1 MCSTCRRRR
10 CGVGGRRYGH
20 GDTLAHVFV
29 FEHIGEYCFEQLS
42 DRNEGAAMTILDDR
56 DLVGRSAACPRRVRV
71 GGQDRRPPSSPR
83 VHSRPAG
90 MPLRYR
96 GTGLG
101 VSATAHQARSGRRVS
116 NAVTVA
122 LAGLSAL
129 ITVWLALLSQSGL
142 GGAEAEVRPMGAGEV
157 LAVVHVQDGETL
169 SSLALRVAPDS
180 PVDRVVDRIR
190 DLNKLDSAG
199 IEAGQSLIAPIS

>member
-1 MCSTCRRRR
+1 M
-10 CGVGGRRYGH
+10 
-20 GDTLAHVFV
+20 FV
-29 FEHIGEYCFEQLS
+29 FEHIGEYRFERLS

-56 DLVGRSAACPRRVRV
+56 DFVSRSAECPGRVRV
-71 GGQDRRPPSSPR
+71 GGQDRRPPSFPR

-90 MPLRYR
+90 IPLRYR

-116 NAVTVA
+116 NSVTVA

-129 ITVWLALLSQSGL
+129 ITVWLALVSQSGL
-142 GGAEAEVRPMGAGEV
+142 WDAEAEVRPMGAGEV
-157 LAVVHVQDGETL
+157 LAVVYVQDGETL

-180 PVDRVVDRIR
+180 PVDRMVDRIR

-199 IEAGQSLIAPIS
+199 IRAGQSLIAPIS